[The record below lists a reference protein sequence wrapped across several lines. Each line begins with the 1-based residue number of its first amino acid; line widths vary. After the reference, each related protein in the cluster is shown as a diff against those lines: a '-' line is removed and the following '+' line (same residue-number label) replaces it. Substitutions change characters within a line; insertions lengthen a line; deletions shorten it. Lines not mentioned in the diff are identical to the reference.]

1 MSDDEFESVD
11 PADWKSYRIYMVQSV
26 RELRKDIHEF
36 RADIV
41 NLKIEAAKYGLISG
55 AIISILIAGI
65 EFIIS
70 KLSHR

>member
-1 MSDDEFESVD
+1 MSDDEFENVD
-11 PADWKSYRIYMVQSV
+11 PSDWKSYRIYMVQSV

-36 RADIV
+36 REDIV

-65 EFIIS
+65 EFVVS
-70 KLSHR
+70 KLSHH